1 MERPQIEE
9 SLPVEL
15 TDEELLEHGSE
26 AANLA
31 EAISDLEAAHKIA
44 KEDHKDEVAGL
55 NSALKRHLR
64 IIRVKEE
71 NRPVLCTWEFDSP
84 ETGSK
89 SLVRG
94 DNLETV
100 RVEVMEGDDLQPSLL
115 LNVTD
120 EIPGDVQ

>member
-1 MERPQIEE
+1 MEPLEIES

-15 TDEELLEHGSE
+15 TDEELLQHGAD
-26 AANLA
+26 AAHLA
-31 EAISDLEAAHKIA
+31 EEISDLEAAHKIA

-55 NSALKRHLR
+55 ARELKRHLR

-71 NRPVLCTWEFDSP
+71 NRTVACTWEFDVP

-89 SLVRG
+89 SLVRR

-115 LNVTD
+115 PEENA
-120 EIPGDVQ
+120 